1 MRAESSAS
9 EPFAVWYD
17 DAMRRG
23 LLPRFVLALCAA
35 TGACGKQDVAAAK
48 QKLRQGAATVTDVG
62 RDGLESAKD
71 GIERVQEEVEELVT
85 PEPELSDAKLLDEA
99 KRAINCRKDAC
110 TMPRDLFDEMLE
122 RNELMAGQARTYRVQ
137 RGGQTVGIE
146 LQKLGPI
153 PKALGFRAGDVL
165 VDANG
170 VALDSVQGLAQLYV
184 EMKTADTIAI
194 AFRRGKR
201 TRTKTITFA

>member
-1 MRAESSAS
+1 ML
-9 EPFAVWYD
+9 
-17 DAMRRG
+17 RG

-35 TGACGKQDVAAAK
+35 TSACGKKEVAAAK
-48 QKLRQGAATVTDVG
+48 EKLRDGAEVVTEVG
-62 RDGLESAKD
+62 REGLETAKD
-71 GIERVQEEVEELVT
+71 GIERVQDEVEELVT
-85 PEPELSDAKLLDEA
+85 PEPELTDAKLVEQA
-99 KRAINCRKDAC
+99 KRAIKCKKDAC
-110 TMPRDLFDEMLE
+110 TMPRDVFDEMLE

-137 RGGQTVGIE
+137 RGGQTIGVE

-165 VDANG
+165 VEANG

-184 EMKTADTIAI
+184 EMRTCEQLAI
-194 AFRRGKR
+194 GYRRGKR